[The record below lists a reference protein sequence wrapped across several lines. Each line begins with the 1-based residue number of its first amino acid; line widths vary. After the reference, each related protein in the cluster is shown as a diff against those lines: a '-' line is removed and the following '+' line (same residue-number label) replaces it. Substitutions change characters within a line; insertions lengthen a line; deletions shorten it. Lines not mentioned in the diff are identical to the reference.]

1 MKQTFKLIVAI
12 IMVSAF
18 YVIEINAD
26 STVNK
31 ELKVLKKEYTQLE
44 KEYNKLIEQGA
55 PSAVIQRKGEELGK
69 LSEVIGKFENGGN
82 TNQTHISNTDISIE
96 DIVLTQNIDAVTDPG
111 TDASSQNNSQPKKSN
126 TNEEISL
133 TVSSDGAT
141 KDDALK
147 NALRTAIEQAYGA
160 FVSAN
165 TTILNDELV
174 KDEIVTVSNGSIK
187 DYKEISSFEKPDGS
201 GYMITVNATV
211 SLPHLITYAKNHGS
225 ECEFAGNTFGMEL
238 KLFNLQKENEL
249 KALYNA
255 IPAICDVAKNS
266 MKWELNV
273 SEPVIVD
280 WIVQTNSYKTTE
292 HAYPSKKLLESYDV
306 CEVEVTGDYNKYYLG
321 EISGFAN
328 KPIKRKAD
336 GRPTYTKDLELWPV
350 IQAIIEEPRHAIISF
365 NIQWEPVDNIRRDV
379 HRSDEN
385 ELDNVLYM
393 LMKSLTIDKKTF
405 EKFEAMG
412 VKPTR
417 LNVDGLRYSDIFN
430 DENDRSYHTK
440 GELYLRNTPNDIRQW
455 VDSLYI
461 SVSDVSN
468 NFMIID
474 NNNEESYFGYGDM
487 SRWISNRHNNIEDY
501 TCYYPSTVSKDS
513 STNYM
518 KRWDTSI
525 TSDYKCLRI
534 PGILKRFRRN
544 SMENQHYFF
553 CAGGKGIF
561 SGFFFVNVEEIP
573 EVEKYSIR
581 IRKLSEI
588 NEGINIAASMPL
600 SQINKYS
607 SFKVMPKEQ

>member
-1 MKQTFKLIVAI
+1 MKQTFKLFVAI

-187 DYKEISSFEKPDGS
+187 DYKEVSSFEKPDGS

-249 KALYNA
+249 KALYNMLPM
-255 IPAICDVAKNS
+255 IDNLCKTT
-266 MKWELNV
+266 MHWEL
-273 SEPVIVD
+273 
-280 WIVQTNSYKTTE
+280 
-292 HAYPSKKLLESYDV
+292 
-306 CEVEVTGDYNKYYLG
+306 EVE
-321 EISGFAN
+321 
-328 KPIKRKAD
+328 
-336 GRPTYTKDLELWPV
+336 
-350 IQAIIEEPRHAIISF
+350 EP
-365 NIQWEPVDNIRRDV
+365 Q
-379 HRSDEN
+379 
-385 ELDNVLYM
+385 L
-393 LMKSLTIDKKTF
+393 
-405 EKFEAMG
+405 
-412 VKPTR
+412 
-417 LNVDGLRYSDIFN
+417 
-430 DENDRSYHTK
+430 
-440 GELYLRNTPNDIRQW
+440 
-455 VDSLYI
+455 
-461 SVSDVSN
+461 
-468 NFMIID
+468 
-474 NNNEESYFGYGDM
+474 
-487 SRWISNRHNNIEDY
+487 
-501 TCYYPSTVSKDS
+501 
-513 STNYM
+513 
-518 KRWDTSI
+518 
-525 TSDYKCLRI
+525 
-534 PGILKRFRRN
+534 LK
-544 SMENQHYFF
+544 
-553 CAGGKGIF
+553 
-561 SGFFFVNVEEIP
+561 
-573 EVEKYSIR
+573 
-581 IRKLSEI
+581 
-588 NEGINIAASMPL
+588 
-600 SQINKYS
+600 
-607 SFKVMPKEQ
+607 

>member
-1 MKQTFKLIVAI
+1 MKQTFKLFVAI

-187 DYKEISSFEKPDGS
+187 DYKEVSSFEKPDGS

-238 KLFNLQKENEL
+238 KLFSPVAVAVH
-249 KALYNA
+249 KAA
-255 IPAICDVAKNS
+255 AEVPAVVGESSLALIVGDVQPPGN
-266 MKWELNV
+266 
-273 SEPVIVD
+273 
-280 WIVQTNSYKTTE
+280 
-292 HAYPSKKLLESYDV
+292 
-306 CEVEVTGDYNKYYLG
+306 
-321 EISGFAN
+321 
-328 KPIKRKAD
+328 D
-336 GRPTYTKDLELWPV
+336 G
-350 IQAIIEEPRHAIISF
+350 IA
-365 NIQWEPVDNIRRDV
+365 
-379 HRSDEN
+379 
-385 ELDNVLYM
+385 VLI
-393 LMKSLTIDKKTF
+393 LH
-405 EKFEAMG
+405 
-412 VKPTR
+412 
-417 LNVDGLRYSDIFN
+417 GL
-430 DENDRSYHTK
+430 
-440 GELYLRNTPNDIRQW
+440 
-455 VDSLYI
+455 
-461 SVSDVSN
+461 
-468 NFMIID
+468 
-474 NNNEESYFGYGDM
+474 
-487 SRWISNRHNNIEDY
+487 
-501 TCYYPSTVSKDS
+501 
-513 STNYM
+513 
-518 KRWDTSI
+518 
-525 TSDYKCLRI
+525 
-534 PGILKRFRRN
+534 
-544 SMENQHYFF
+544 
-553 CAGGKGIF
+553 AGGEDLVPGGGR
-561 SGFFFVNVEEIP
+561 SGNAGLVQQVHVAEQGAAGGQNGQGPHGAVNGVGLPEAGDDLGLDLGGGVILGLHQQVVLHVVGKAADVQDVRLLLGLNAGGDHGVDVVPGDDLDVQVHVLVGRLEILLKLVPPLLGVVAVLGDDDVERHLFVGP
-573 EVEKYSIR
+573 A
-581 IRKLSEI
+581 
-588 NEGINIAASMPL
+588 GAAGGQGQGHHQRQQECKCFLHYHFPPHLFPKKRPDAGTGKVPL
-600 SQINKYS
+600 CRAKFHV
-607 SFKVMPKEQ
+607 SF

>member
-1 MKQTFKLIVAI
+1 MKQTFKLFVAI

-31 ELKVLKKEYTQLE
+31 ELKVLKKEYTPLE

-187 DYKEISSFEKPDGS
+187 DYKEVSSFEKPDGS

-249 KALYNA
+249 KALYNMLPM
-255 IPAICDVAKNS
+255 IDNLCKTT
-266 MKWELNV
+266 MHWELEVEEPQLLKCEKKDRYWYIGNTGTEIPFNV
-273 SEPVIVD
+273 GADDFLVDVQNCDNYCIIPMNIYWLPNEGRKAEDSQVYQYIENTINQLSLSNEEREIYYSRNLPIGKYYFDSDFGKFLRNSDKTLDKWGKEVAQIIQNNKQNFVILDNTGQQSDFFPIKIVD
-280 WIVQTNSYKTTE
+280 DIRNFNDSTNVLPVNYNYHFGEDYMDKYRNWIVGGTGLFSPLLVLGSTTQWYTGTQNFGFDATLFQFDQKE
-292 HAYPSKKLLESYDV
+292 RIQDCKLGSRRT
-306 CEVEVTGDYNKYYLG
+306 TGGWK
-321 EISGFAN
+321 IFVII
-328 KPIKRKAD
+328 P
-336 GRPTYTKDLELWPV
+336 TKD
-350 IQAIIEEPRHAIISF
+350 IQ
-365 NIQWEPVDNIRRDV
+365 Q
-379 HRSDEN
+379 
-385 ELDNVLYM
+385 
-393 LMKSLTIDKKTF
+393 
-405 EKFEAMG
+405 
-412 VKPTR
+412 
-417 LNVDGLRYSDIFN
+417 
-430 DENDRSYHTK
+430 
-440 GELYLRNTPNDIRQW
+440 
-455 VDSLYI
+455 
-461 SVSDVSN
+461 
-468 NFMIID
+468 
-474 NNNEESYFGYGDM
+474 
-487 SRWISNRHNNIEDY
+487 
-501 TCYYPSTVSKDS
+501 
-513 STNYM
+513 
-518 KRWDTSI
+518 
-525 TSDYKCLRI
+525 
-534 PGILKRFRRN
+534 
-544 SMENQHYFF
+544 
-553 CAGGKGIF
+553 
-561 SGFFFVNVEEIP
+561 
-573 EVEKYSIR
+573 
-581 IRKLSEI
+581 
-588 NEGINIAASMPL
+588 
-600 SQINKYS
+600 YS
-607 SFKVMPKEQ
+607 SFKVVAKDR